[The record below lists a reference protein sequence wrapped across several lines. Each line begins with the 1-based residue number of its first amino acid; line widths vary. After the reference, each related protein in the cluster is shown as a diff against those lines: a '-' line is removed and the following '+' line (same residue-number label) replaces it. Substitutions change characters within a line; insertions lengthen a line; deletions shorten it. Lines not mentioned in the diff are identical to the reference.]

1 MFPSPFSPIPAAA
14 FAFPSLLAAFDTPI
28 FTPPVILSLL
38 VECILLALGC
48 ASLWVLSR
56 PLVPRRPSPVI
67 PGDGATRLQPAVLLR
82 KQLGRLTVPR
92 ATAGALPRTA
102 STTKIR

>member
-1 MFPSPFSPIPAAA
+1 MYPSPFSPIPAAA
-14 FAFPSLLAAFDTPI
+14 FAFPSLIAAFDTPI
-28 FTPPVILSLL
+28 FTPPVILSLV
-38 VECILLALGC
+38 VECILLVLGC

-56 PLVPRRPSPVI
+56 PLVTRRPSPVI
-67 PGDGATRLQPAVLLR
+67 PDDGGSRLQPGMLLR

-92 ATAGALPRTA
+92 ATAGALPRAA